1 MGRVYKA
8 KFSYGAVHLALISGL
23 SRERIA
29 QDLGIG
35 SSTLKKWIRDAQKL
49 DTVVAD
55 TTDNTGLTPQE
66 PSAAG
71 EEETVKKGNTILRGP
86 KVVRFAFIA
95 RYHGPLSRE
104 WICCL
109 FGVSDRG
116 LRARRQRPVCAS
128 RRQNDI
134 PIVHIRTIHAQSR
147 RGYRHPRMTEK
158 LRAAG
163 PSVGHRHVE
172 RLMREHD
179 IRVVR
184 T

>member
-8 KFSYGAVHLALISGL
+8 EFSYGAVHLALSSGL

-55 TTDNTGLTPQE
+55 TTDNTELTPQE

-71 EEETVKKGNTILRGP
+71 EEETVKKRQHNSSRTKGL
-86 KVVRFAFIA
+86 RFAFIA

-104 WICCL
+104 
-109 FGVSDRG
+109 
-116 LRARRQRPVCAS
+116 
-128 RRQNDI
+128 
-134 PIVHIRTIHAQSR
+134 
-147 RGYRHPRMTEK
+147 
-158 LRAAG
+158 
-163 PSVGHRHVE
+163 
-172 RLMREHD
+172 
-179 IRVVR
+179 
-184 T
+184 